1 MNEKKLLGSETAKGG
16 FRNEEKVIKR
26 FNNWKKDKVAQE
38 WLKIMGYFLE
48 EIEYVKAIKISGGYK
63 TDVQVQVTI
72 KLKDA
77 IDCENLSVKLVSN
90 SQGFNQI
97 DKREIDKYVK
107 MWNISKEIE
116 EILKLF
122 TGKIQ
127 PRKKVKLKDSRRML
141 LTEISESE
149 RDKIINF
156 FSKNKILIISDILKG
171 RGKFSADWMLVILKK
186 NEESYEWVLKDINTV
201 MNIFGQGDVRV
212 TNEGSLKIGQ
222 IGMQR
227 KGGEAGRESAKM
239 LQFKINPC
247 LLFNKRNMLKD

>member
-97 DKREIDKYVK
+97 DKREIDKYVQ
-107 MWNISKEIE
+107 MWGIPKDIE
-116 EILKLF
+116 TILRLF
-122 TGKIQ
+122 TGKTK
-127 PRKKVKLKDSRRML
+127 PNKSGLKEPRRML
-141 LTEISESE
+141 LTEMPKQDQ
-149 RDKIINF
+149 DKIIKF
-156 FSKNKILIISDILKG
+156 FSKNRILVISDVLKG
-171 RGKFSADWMLVILKK
+171 RDKLAADWMLVILRKDK
-186 NEESYEWVLKDINTV
+186 DSYDWALKDINAV
-201 MNIFGQGDVRV
+201 MNIFGQGDVRI
-212 TNEGSLKIGQ
+212 TDQGSLKIGQ

-227 KGGEAGRESAKM
+227 KGGDGGRESAKM

-247 LLFNKRNMLKD
+247 LLFDGD